1 MTFKNDTDREIYL
14 FLLMFQKY
22 VDKEITKEQFMQY
35 IDDTTPDEVRNKRI
49 ETESRTERTTKII
62 ETIKALQKHIN
73 ETYFEKCV

>member
-49 ETESRTERTTKII
+49 ETESRTEQTTKII